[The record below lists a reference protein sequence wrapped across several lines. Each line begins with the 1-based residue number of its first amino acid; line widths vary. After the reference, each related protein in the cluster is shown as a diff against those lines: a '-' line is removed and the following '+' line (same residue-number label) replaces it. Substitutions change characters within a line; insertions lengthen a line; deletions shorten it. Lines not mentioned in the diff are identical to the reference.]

1 MLHNYFV
8 AFNITHIPRN
18 HNETIDSLALAATH
32 FRIPKTTQLRY
43 PIEVRYRPCV
53 LDNVRHWRV
62 FEDDIE
68 IKKFLELTDE
78 FTNAQIDQE
87 EDEGDEQLNEFAE
100 NESAENDSAENK
112 FAEHEIAGHKIIELK
127 SNFIPKVLVPL
138 ERIFTKDDTASK
150 LVVQSSED
158 NVVDCNIGSAEH
170 PKMVKISKSLT
181 AEQRNRYIKLLK
193 EHVDVFSWSYG
204 ELRTYD
210 TTIIQHKVPLK
221 PNVKPFRQKLRRINP
236 DLFPVI
242 EKEVKKL
249 LYVKIIMPL
258 RYSS

>member
-1 MLHNYFV
+1 M
-8 AFNITHIPRN
+8 
-18 HNETIDSLALAATH
+18 
-32 FRIPKTTQLRY
+32 K
-43 PIEVRYRPCV
+43 
-53 LDNVRHWRV
+53 HWRV

-78 FTNAQIDQE
+78 FTNAQIDQD
-87 EDEGDEQLNEFAE
+87 EDEGEEQDDEFAE
-100 NESAENDSAENK
+100 NQFAAE
-112 FAEHEIAGHKIIELK
+112 EIAGHKIIELK
-127 SNFIPKVLVPL
+127 SNFIPKGLVPL
-138 ERIFTKDDTASK
+138 ERIFTKDDTPSK
-150 LVVQSSED
+150 PVVQSSED

-181 AEQRNRYIKLLK
+181 AEQRSRYIKLLK
-193 EHVDVFSWSYG
+193 EHVDVFSWSYE

-236 DLFPVI
+236 ALFPVI

-249 LYVKIIMPL
+249 LDAKIIVPI